1 MSPPSYMNSLLRS
14 ASSFILSS
22 VNMKLMPRF
31 RYASSL
37 ILRLTVS
44 ELKSVSSNTRSSG
57 LKHMVV
63 PRFLV
68 LPTFS
73 RGATGWPDII
83 LWVLGSSTLSKR
95 MK

>member
-1 MSPPSYMNSLLRS
+1 MSPPSYMNSFLLKV
-14 ASSFILSS
+14 SSFILSS
-22 VNMKLMPRF
+22 VNMKRMPRL
-31 RYASSL
+31 RYASSR
-37 ILRLTVS
+37 ILRRTVS
-44 ELKSVSSNTRSSG
+44 VLKSVSSNTLSSG
-57 LKHMVV
+57 LKQMVV

-73 RGATGWPDII
+73 RGATGWPDMI